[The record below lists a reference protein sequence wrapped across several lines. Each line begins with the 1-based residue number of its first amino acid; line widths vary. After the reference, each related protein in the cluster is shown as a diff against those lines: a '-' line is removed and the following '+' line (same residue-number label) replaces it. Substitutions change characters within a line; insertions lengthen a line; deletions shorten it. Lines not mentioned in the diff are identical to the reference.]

1 MLIMVED
8 ITKYF
13 GIVPKSILHIGAHTA
28 EEKGDYEIA
37 GWGSIG
43 IIWVEAQEELCKII
57 PIRENTNDKVLNC
70 LAWNQNGKEIE
81 FKITNNGQCSSLLDF
96 GTHEKNY
103 PDINFIAKKTLKS
116 VRLES
121 LLNEKDNFDLINIDV
136 QGVEKEALEG
146 LGNLITKANYIY
158 SEVNNEQVYQN
169 CTIVKDLDLF
179 LKQFG
184 FKRVV
189 TKWVQGS
196 GWGDALYI
204 YAPSTKMLITGSIF
218 SIIYLLKNLRNF
230 VLFKII
236 KIIKIFKVK

>member
-1 MLIMVED
+1 MLIKVAD

-28 EEKGDYEIA
+28 EEKSDYEIA
-37 GWGSIG
+37 GWASIG

-57 PIRENTNDKVLNC
+57 
-70 LAWNQNGKEIE
+70 QIE
-81 FKITNNGQCSSLLDF
+81 FKITNNGQSSSLLDF
-96 GTHEKNY
+96 GIHEKNY
-103 PDINFIAKKTLKS
+103 PDINFIAKKTFKS
-116 VRLES
+116 VRLDS

-189 TKWVQGS
+189 TKWVQGA

-204 YAPSTKMLITGSIF
+204 YAPSTKILITGSIL
-218 SIIYLLKNLRNF
+218 SIIYLLKNLRDF